1 MHTIIYYTFR
11 LTLCKDDRII
21 HVMNDMK
28 FTTAGDYMRMQPQEI
43 IKHLEADNSRLA
55 KEEVLLEA
63 MQEGLDEFFEGVRM
77 ALDPL
82 VTFGVKQVPESDN
95 EWTGQGLDWDS
106 FKVLANQLIN
116 RELTGHAARDAI
128 ALARSVATTEQWN
141 GFYRRVL
148 IKDLRCGMSEKTVN
162 KVAKEFPQYA
172 VPIFG
177 CQLAHDGANH
187 PKKMTGMKQI
197 EVKLDGVRVLAVCR
211 SGKVELFSRNGKQ
224 FHNFPHIIAEIEA
237 VLAAKPAPYDCVLDG
252 EVMSA
257 DFQDLMKQLQRKDGK
272 KATDA
277 VLHLF
282 DFIPLV
288 DFLKGSWDKK
298 QTDRSNY
305 VKYWVL
311 ENEDLLEH
319 VTACEWEDV
328 DLSTTEGNTRFVEL
342 NKAAVDGGYEGV
354 MIKDVD
360 AIYTCKRSHAWLKA
374 KPFIEVTLEVV
385 DVEEGTGRNEGR
397 LGAIVCEGIDD
408 GKDSRVNVGCG
419 FTDVHRDD
427 YWNSRDALIGHLV
440 EVRADAVTQNQ
451 DGTYSLR
458 FPRFKTFRGFEPG
471 EKI

>member
-1 MHTIIYYTFR
+1 
-11 LTLCKDDRII
+11 
-21 HVMNDMK
+21 
-28 FTTAGDYMRMQPQEI
+28 MRTQPQEI
-43 IKHLEADNSRLA
+43 IERLEADNSRLA
-55 KEEVLLEA
+55 KELILADA
-63 MQEGLDEFFEGVRM
+63 MHEGLDEFFEGVRM

-82 VTFGVKQVPESDN
+82 VTFGVKQVPEADN
-95 EWTGQGLDWDS
+95 EWAGQGLDWTS
-106 FKVLANQLIN
+106 FKSLAFQLIN

-128 ALARSVATTEQWN
+128 ALAKSVATAEQWN
-141 GFYRRVL
+141 GFYRRIL

-162 KVAKEFPQYA
+162 KVAKQGWPQYA

-177 CQLAHDGANH
+177 CQLAHDSANH
-187 PKKMTGMKQI
+187 EKKMIGVKQI

-211 SGKVELFSRNGKQ
+211 GGKVELFSRNGKQ
-224 FHNFPHIIAEIEA
+224 FHNFPHIIAELEA
-237 VLAAKPAPYDCVLDG
+237 VLAEKPAPYDCVLDG

-282 DFIPLV
+282 DFIPLA
-288 DFLKGSWDKK
+288 DFLKGSWDTP
-298 QTDRSNY
+298 QTTRSNL

-311 ENEDLLEH
+311 ENADLLAH
-319 VTACEWEDV
+319 VQACAWEDV
-328 DLSTTEGNTRFVEL
+328 DLSTTKGEERFIEL
-342 NKAAVDGGYEGV
+342 NKAAVNGGYEGV
-354 MIKDVD
+354 MIKDVN
-360 AIYTCKRSHAWLKA
+360 APYTCKRSHAWLKA

-397 LGAIVCEGIDD
+397 LGAIVCEGVDD
-408 GKDSRVNVGCG
+408 GREVKVNVGSG
-419 FTDVHRDD
+419 FSDSNRDNFWTLRSDV
-427 YWNSRDALIGHLV
+427 IGQLV